1 MMMPNSRSIPKSEQI
16 CYRMSN
22 WEYIGQTQSYSR
34 STSGFAYYGN
44 KKRNE
49 DGMKKAYQNEIADML
64 SAEGDMITGDNT
76 CFPKKG
82 RNLGLKIPM
91 KR

>member
-1 MMMPNSRSIPKSEQI
+1 
-16 CYRMSN
+16 
-22 WEYIGQTQSYSR
+22 
-34 STSGFAYYGN
+34 
-44 KKRNE
+44 
-49 DGMKKAYQNEIADML
+49 MKKAYQNEIADML